1 MSSTSYKFSNLAN
14 TAQQRPELKNMGSE
28 HHYATMIMGYLVDGL
43 LDRVA
48 DMDLRR

>member
-1 MSSTSYKFSNLAN
+1 MSPTSYAFSDLAN
-14 TAQQRPELKNMGSE
+14 TAQKRPELKNMEFE
-28 HHYATMIMGYLVDGL
+28 HHYATMIMGYLVEGL